1 MEILNKTSKKPRNL
15 WISSIDAEEI
25 NDRIIYMKDFRRNK
39 RSIWYM
45 WEAQE
50 IFLPHP
56 AEYKFQRCSNICK
69 ISRLRISKELI
80 QYKDR
85 HDELKNITL
94 HCDRGGVYNNSLGL
108 TKETRQDIKT
118 QLKTP
123 IARQLTEQQQ
133 ETVTAMIVVGSRP
146 REILSTGLTN
156 DAVQFNKF
164 NVIVDHQ
171 SQGRGVRI
179 TKVRGTND
187 SR

>member
-1 MEILNKTSKKPRNL
+1 MQIIIITFQKNTSG
-15 WISSIDAEEI
+15 
-25 NDRIIYMKDFRRNK
+25 Y
-39 RSIWYM
+39 
-45 WEAQE
+45 
-50 IFLPHP
+50 
-56 AEYKFQRCSNICK
+56 
-69 ISRLRISKELI
+69 
-80 QYKDR
+80 
-85 HDELKNITL
+85 
-94 HCDRGGVYNNSLGL
+94 
-108 TKETRQDIKT
+108 
-118 QLKTP
+118 P

>member
-25 NDRIIYMKDFRRNK
+25 NDRIIYMKGFRRNK

-50 IFLPHP
+50 VIGVNLVIL
-56 AEYKFQRCSNICK
+56 KD
-69 ISRLRISKELI
+69 LRKS
-80 QYKDR
+80 
-85 HDELKNITL
+85 LKNWPSGDCSSEKIRT
-94 HCDRGGVYNNSLGL
+94 H
-108 TKETRQDIKT
+108 TKFDSKNTSGY
-118 QLKTP
+118 L

-133 ETVTAMIVVGSRP
+133 ETVAAMIVVGTRP

-187 SR
+187 TR